1 MSSAVSYNLRRTL
14 SGCFVALIV
23 CSLIL
28 QNTQTVVAAGV
39 PAALLD
45 VPTNLFTGEPLSF
58 SVSFDNTGADTGYG
72 PYIDLFLP
80 KSGTDGT
87 AAGGNNDG
95 ITITN
100 ANYLGGSVSSS
111 TLDCPTGNTVTH
123 PLTGNLSPAPPRQ
136 QAILAQALS
145 SGKSPFFNCHLGV
158 SPPTNPRPILASL
171 LISATLLTLIFH
183 SRFRPR
189 QALSM
194 ATTHSPILGVT
205 HRLYSQPQPPV
216 R

>member
-100 ANYLGGSVSSS
+100 ANYRGGSVSSS

-123 PLTGNLSPAPPRQ
+123 PLTGELVTCPAAPAGYTGP
-136 QAILAQALS
+136 
-145 SGKSPFFNCHLGV
+145 SPFIWEITILQLTFG
-158 SPPTNPRPILASL
+158 SFPPD
-171 LISATLLTLIFH
+171 
-183 SRFRPR
+183 
-189 QALSM
+189 
-194 ATTHSPILGVT
+194 
-205 HRLYSQPQPPV
+205 QPQADISITADLSNLADLDVPLEI
-216 R
+216 